1 MRPCCSWSSPCPLW
15 GDRAPD
21 RSVSVPRRG
30 CPPRSCR
37 GLGFRAGGAG
47 HTEAPGLA
55 AVPVGRNQRAG
66 RPRGPALGFC
76 RGDST
81 VVVSRPPLSAR
92 QQASQVSV
100 TDSRLKNCLIP
111 RLMFHIFH
119 SAAWQ
124 TFLVPCGSFRSR
136 ETKARNRGDS
146 LQVRTSWQRLL
157 WGGSEA
163 RFTACETY

>member
-1 MRPCCSWSSPCPLW
+1 MLQLEQPLPPLGRPCPRQKCL
-15 GDRAPD
+15 GATER
-21 RSVSVPRRG
+21 VPTALLQG
-30 CPPRSCR
+30 PRVPSR
-37 GLGFRAGGAG
+37 GAG

-157 WGGSEA
+157 CGGSEA